1 MAVAL
6 PLTPR
11 LADVTPRLV
20 QAGGTVS
27 SILNGPT
34 QKLLRLGDRWAL
46 DVAIQSLRHA
56 DAAALLGAR
65 LVSETEGDTLT
76 MLWPQPQFTLPAG
89 LPKANGAGQAGAVL
103 AMKGLTPRLFIPAF
117 AFFSFIAGGRHY
129 LHCTTRAGAV
139 AADGTYSPTIAPM
152 LRRAPADSEPI
163 EFAEPVIEGFVSSGV
178 QWTLQLLRHY
188 GSSFTLTENE

>member
-20 QAGGTVS
+20 QTGGAVA

-34 QKLLRLGDRWAL
+34 QKLMRLGDRWEL
-46 DVAIQSLRHA
+46 TIAIQALRQT
-56 DAAALLGAR
+56 DAGALLGAR
-65 LVSETEGDTLT
+65 LISETEGVTLT
-76 MLWPQPQFTLPAG
+76 MLWPQPQFTLPTG
-89 LPKANGAGQAGAVL
+89 LPKVNGAGQAGAVL
-103 AMKGLTPRLFIPAF
+103 AMKGLTPRLYIPALT
-117 AFFSFIAGGRHY
+117 FFSFIAGGRHY

-139 AADGTYSPTIAPM
+139 AADGTYSPTIAPQ

-163 EFAEPVIEGFVSSGV
+163 EFANPVIEGFISSGV
-178 QWTLQLLRHY
+178 QWTLQLLRHF